1 MTKRILDVKYVH
13 AAAGDCLAAAVP
25 PPMYKA
31 GDVVTV
37 DLKDADSI
45 VVELSHVDASIGEF
59 LGKVRTGGAPELAPG
74 DEVSFHYQ

>member
-1 MTKRILDVKYVH
+1 MTTKILDVKYVH
-13 AAAGDCLAAAVP
+13 AAAGDCSAGAIP
-25 PPMYKA
+25 PPMYKD

-59 LGKVRTGGAPELAPG
+59 LGKVRTGGAPEFAPG
-74 DEVSFHYQ
+74 DDVSFYYQ

>member
-1 MTKRILDVKYVH
+1 MTKKILDVKYVH
-13 AAAGDCLAAAVP
+13 AAAGDCSAGAIP

-59 LGKVRTGGAPELAPG
+59 LGKVRTGGAPEFAPG
-74 DEVSFHYQ
+74 NDVSFYYQ